1 MLQKVVKDRF
11 AYAYA
16 WQDNGFS
23 FCTLDS
29 LLIRDFWWDA
39 RAISALRRK
48 RAIVE
53 EKVRDESIKDQGF
66 AQFNSIGN
74 ACYEG
79 YLKYAEV

>member
-1 MLQKVVKDRF
+1 M
-11 AYAYA
+11 
-16 WQDNGFS
+16 
-23 FCTLDS
+23 
-29 LLIRDFWWDA
+29 DA

-53 EKVRDESIKDQGF
+53 EKVRDESKKDQGF

-79 YLKYAEV
+79 Y